1 MYCKNKIVHTI
12 KEGDSLYK
20 LAKQYMT
27 TVTELILENPG
38 VNPYNL
44 QVGMRFNICP
54 GPGYAVPEE
63 KEDSLSEEMMRV
75 WLEHV
80 YWHRMLMLSMP
91 MEETPQMQM
100 SNEQATKERLLRN
113 VGEIVNTFQGYLS
126 KTELNQL
133 RDLLMEHEDI
143 AAEMMKLLMAKDM
156 DAYQR
161 EVNAWYENA
170 AKMASLLAKN
180 MKPGS
185 ETELR
190 RMLFEHLD
198 LLRQEM
204 EQYYDGEYKKSIET
218 FDIAAEQA
226 ESLAKFIA
234 SRLV

>member
-63 KEDSLSEEMMRV
+63 KEDSLSEEMMRA

-91 MEETPQMQM
+91 MEETTQMQR

-126 KTELNQL
+126 QTELNQL
-133 RDLLMEHEDI
+133 RDLLLEHEDI
-143 AAEMMKLLMAKDM
+143 AAEMMK
-156 DAYQR
+156 
-161 EVNAWYENA
+161 AWYENA
-170 AKMASLLAKN
+170 AKMASLLAKK

>member
-1 MYCKNKIVHTI
+1 
-12 KEGDSLYK
+12 
-20 LAKQYMT
+20 
-27 TVTELILENPG
+27 
-38 VNPYNL
+38 
-44 QVGMRFNICP
+44 
-54 GPGYAVPEE
+54 
-63 KEDSLSEEMMRV
+63 
-75 WLEHV
+75 
-80 YWHRMLMLSMP
+80 
-91 MEETPQMQM
+91 MQM

-126 KTELNQL
+126 QTELNQL
-133 RDLLMEHEDI
+133 RDLLLEHEDM

>member
-1 MYCKNKIVHTI
+1 M
-12 KEGDSLYK
+12 
-20 LAKQYMT
+20 
-27 TVTELILENPG
+27 
-38 VNPYNL
+38 
-44 QVGMRFNICP
+44 
-54 GPGYAVPEE
+54 
-63 KEDSLSEEMMRV
+63 
-75 WLEHV
+75 
-80 YWHRMLMLSMP
+80 
-91 MEETPQMQM
+91 
-100 SNEQATKERLLRN
+100 
-113 VGEIVNTFQGYLS
+113 
-126 KTELNQL
+126 
-133 RDLLMEHEDI
+133 
-143 AAEMMKLLMAKDM
+143 AAEMMKLLMAKEM

-180 MKPGS
+180 MKSGS